1 MSSQYASVA
10 IFDLSPASKVSIS
23 VISVTPSE
31 VVLSGSWVLEPH
43 RDKEISLVL
52 ADRLAI
58 PLSSETENA
67 FPEKKYGYTKVTLS
81 DFFVEAKKDAE
92 TGLKAFNQYQS
103 EDPKKR
109 KNLVPPHFYD
119 WSTPPDLLQAEEILG
134 SLGISGTYEGTAI
147 EMKRV
152 LAAAKLVS
160 FYISKWQIDEAARSG
175 RKYVEGEEAQITIL
189 PRKWLV

>member
-1 MSSQYASVA
+1 MSGQYASVA

-31 VVLSGSWVLEPH
+31 VVLSGSWVLEQH

-52 ADRLAI
+52 SDRLAI
-58 PLSSETENA
+58 PLSSESENA
-67 FPEKKYGYTKVTLS
+67 FPEKKYGYTKVSLS
-81 DFFVEAKKDAE
+81 DFFEEAKKDAE
-92 TGLKAFNQYQS
+92 TGLNAFNQYQS

-119 WSTPPDLLQAEEILG
+119 WSTPRDLLQAEEVLG

-175 RKYVEGEEAQITIL
+175 RKYVEGDEAQITIL
-189 PRKWLV
+189 PRKWLG

>member
-10 IFDLSPASKVSIS
+10 IFDLNPAGKVSIS

-31 VVLSGSWVLEPH
+31 VVLSGSWVLEQH
-43 RDKEISLVL
+43 QDKEISLVL
-52 ADRLAI
+52 SDRLAI
-58 PLSSETENA
+58 PLSSETEKA
-67 FPEKKYGYTKVTLS
+67 LPGKKYDYTKVTLS
-81 DFFVEAKKDAE
+81 DFFIEAKKDAE
-92 TGLKAFNQYQS
+92 SGLDAFIQYKN

-119 WSTPPDLLQAEEILG
+119 WSTPPDLLKAEEILG
-134 SLGISGTYEGTAI
+134 SLGMSGTYEETAI

-152 LAAAKLVS
+152 LSAAKLVS
-160 FYISKWQIDEAARSG
+160 FYISKWQSDETARSG
-175 RKYVEGEEAQITIL
+175 RKYVDGVEAQITIL